1 MTLDKLQHLA
11 ATIVLPIYKSRWLSW
26 WNSSDMNRA
35 ALQFPV
41 PVATEEKL
49 KSWLPKA
56 TFWAEVTTSVHT
68 FIFW

>member
-11 ATIVLPIYKSRWLSW
+11 STIVLPVYKSQWLSW

-35 ALQFPV
+35 ALRFPV

-49 KSWLPKA
+49 KNWLPKA
-56 TFWAEVTTSVHT
+56 TFWAEVNVYALISFH
-68 FIFW
+68 